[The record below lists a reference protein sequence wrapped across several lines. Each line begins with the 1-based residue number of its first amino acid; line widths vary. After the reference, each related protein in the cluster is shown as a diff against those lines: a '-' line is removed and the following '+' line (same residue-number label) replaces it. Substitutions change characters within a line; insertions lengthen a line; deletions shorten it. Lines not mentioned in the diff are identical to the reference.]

1 MEQGKQQADTFAQ
14 VKMRAAM
21 ISGLLRRT
29 ASTLVIKAGP
39 NNPMV
44 RAMMRIRCHPLVLK
58 FERDHVDVSKDG
70 RTIRLAAKHFPYA
83 HDMVEHFDLYFNQV
97 VPEKGG
103 AGLLV
108 DYSGPKLQRYKNG
121 LEFELSSLPEEIEA
135 IGEYFHWYKAKPDDL
150 IFDIG
155 AYCGVTAYHLSK
167 LVPEGKV
174 CSFEP
179 DPVNFRLLTRNI
191 ERHGLKNVTPLPFG
205 IADKTEKAAVFLSE
219 GTMGS
224 RLERHSTRMTVGD
237 VCSVQTLSLADACAR
252 FGVPKFVKVDIEGSE
267 IEMLAAA
274 APFLRSNS
282 IQLAVDTN
290 HWVNGKL
297 TGPAVEEILRS
308 CGYETDSDDAVG
320 FMTTWA
326 RPRALR
332 KAA

>member
-1 MEQGKQQADTFAQ
+1 
-14 VKMRAAM
+14 M

-29 ASTLVIKAGP
+29 ASTLAIKAGP
-39 NNPMV
+39 NNPLV
-44 RAMMRIRCHPLVLK
+44 RAMMRVRCRPLVLK

-83 HDMVEHFDLYFNQV
+83 YDMVRHFDMYFNQV

-108 DYSGPKLQRYKNG
+108 DFSGPKLQHYRNG
-121 LEFELSSLPEEIEA
+121 LEFEVSSFPEELEA
-135 IGEYFHWYKAKPDDL
+135 IGEYFHWYTPKPDDL

-167 LVPEGKV
+167 RVPEGKV
-174 CSFEP
+174 YSFEP
-179 DPVNFRLLTRNI
+179 DPINFELLTRNV

-205 IADKTEKAAVFLSE
+205 ICDRTEKAAAFLSE
-219 GTMGS
+219 GTLGS

-237 VCSVQTLSLADACAR
+237 THSVQTLSLADACAR
-252 FGVPKFVKVDIEGSE
+252 YGVPDLAKVDIEGSE
-267 IEMLAAA
+267 IEMLGASAV
-274 APFLRSNS
+274 FLRSNPM
-282 IQLAVDTN
+282 QLAIDTN

-297 TGPAVEEILRS
+297 TAPAVEEILRS
-308 CGYETDSDDAVG
+308 CGYETESDDAVG

-326 RPRALR
+326 RPR
-332 KAA
+332 